1 MIFLLATR
9 YLNLVSVIIAAFLLS
24 FLLVGCYSPSLT
36 YSLVYLLK
44 LLFNETADFWQNRTL
59 PEISLRAGYLAMCV
73 NLDSAMEC
81 VAAHNLTALYSS
93 SSIVLDEGTISLT
106 DISSALSDVCNP
118 RVLICCIIMSL
129 ALIVLILW
137 LAIPLVPAKLFVRRV
152 TLGLGVLTVLLWGLG
167 AMLQHQT
174 VLTTVKL
181 VEVSSM
187 GLITSS
193 RGGRAEAM
201 TWTAFLFLAVAT
213 IGIGFACWYPGKKD
227 GCEKKECSKKWRM

>member
-1 MIFLLATR
+1 MFGLLFVTK
-9 YLNLVSVIIAAFLLS
+9 YLNLVSVVIAAFLLS
-24 FLLVGCYSPSLT
+24 FLLVGCYSPDLT

-44 LLFNETADFWQNRTL
+44 LLFSETAALVSQNLSL
-59 PEISLRAGYLAMCV
+59 PDITLRAGYLAMCV
-73 NLDSAMEC
+73 SIDSAIDC
-81 VAAHNLTALYSS
+81 VAVHNLSLLYSS
-93 SSIVLDEGTISLT
+93 SSIVLEEGTISLA
-106 DISSALSDVCNP
+106 DVSSALSDVCNP
-118 RVLICCIIMSL
+118 RLLICCIIMSL

-137 LAIPLVPAKLFVRRV
+137 LAIPLVPAKMFIRRV

-181 VEVSSM
+181 VEISSM

-213 IGIGFACWYPGKKD
+213 IGLVLGCWQESRTKD
-227 GCEKKECSKKWRM
+227 VSVRNRGM

>member
-1 MIFLLATR
+1 MFLSLATR

-24 FLLVGCYSPSLT
+24 FLLVGCYLPSLT

-44 LLFNETADFWQNRTL
+44 LLFNETAGFSQDQTL
-59 PEISLRAGYLAMCV
+59 PDITLRAGYLAMCV
-73 NLDSAMEC
+73 NLDSTMEC

-93 SSIVLDEGTISLT
+93 SSVALEEGTISLT
-106 DISSALSDVCNP
+106 DVSSALSDVCNP
-118 RVLICCIIMSL
+118 RILICCIIMSL
-129 ALIVLILW
+129 SLIVLILW

-187 GLITSS
+187 GLITAS

-201 TWTAFLFLAVAT
+201 TWTAFLFLSVAT
-213 IGIGFACWYPGKKD
+213 LGIGFSCWHSATKD
-227 GCEKKECSKKWRM
+227 NNEKI